1 LRSILTHTGARREDG
16 EYTEKLELDLQGGNH
31 GEAEAGDWKLGDT
44 IDDDASYPGAGMVD
58 MPQIGWRLVPGACDR
73 AQDESMVEV
82 LHTPHD
88 ALLNGIS
95 VGFET
100 MYAVTG

>member
-1 LRSILTHTGARREDG
+1 MVNTLKSWSLICRE
-16 EYTEKLELDLQGGNH
+16 EIMEKLKRVIGSWEIQLMMKPAILEQEWWTCHKSDGG
-31 GEAEAGDWKLGDT
+31 
-44 IDDDASYPGAGMVD
+44 SS
-58 MPQIGWRLVPGACDR
+58 LVR